1 MITEAGELLLRRGLI
16 TAEQLVQSRANL
28 NGNGI
33 LESIIESGFA
43 REEDA
48 LKAIAEEF
56 GLDYIDLRETNVDL
70 SLLATFPQKLIYR
83 HPESNPTD
91 FLDSLHSRSFLAV
104 LSKLHPV
111 ERRVRRHRLRCCF
124 PHYPQGSSVDLQIAT
139 TYSLS
144 TCSRPILYCGS
155 CSEHSPS
162 CGRAS

>member
-16 TAEQLVQSRANL
+16 TAQQLVQSRANL

-83 HPESNPTD
+83 H
-91 FLDSLHSRSFLAV
+91 SLF
-104 LSKLHPV
+104 
-111 ERRVRRHRLRCCF
+111 
-124 PHYPQGSSVDLQIAT
+124 
-139 TYSLS
+139 
-144 TCSRPILYCGS
+144 
-155 CSEHSPS
+155 
-162 CGRAS
+162 